1 MIPSSLTTA
10 RGFVLRK
17 VKGVRGAAACA
28 LRSTSGGGA
37 CVHPSLLATLG
48 VFVVMML
55 PLFAMLLVAMA
66 LLTFHPH
73 AAMAAVPLPMV
84 AGLTATG
91 TKNEKVGELRAKAQE
106 IRNDLMDT
114 SKTFTKDE
122 IDARGKDIA
131 ALEARAAMIAE
142 FTPEAEIGRQGGDL
156 ELRRKNPD
164 SDDADDSTLDFKS
177 EMEKIGK
184 RVRKVFGGPN
194 RYLLRLAQ
202 RQDIPMNDKELKL
215 FRDIEAVRRRAGI
228 GDPETRSTI
237 VSTAGDA
244 SGGEFLLPLQQVAS
258 IFQQPN
264 EQMGMYQHATLFP
277 MSGRTLRIP
286 YVDQTSKGNATDGVI
301 TRPGAG
307 IANVGYGDEAGTK
320 DEREPRFLQRLITAA
335 KVQAYAEI
343 GDETLDDD
351 FTGDLAPT
359 VQRLVGGQCVNFIN
373 EQATIDGDGAT
384 SGATTHLLGSL
395 HANNGALLNVQ
406 RATKGTISTDDV
418 FQMFAQHTF
427 GRGQSFWLIHRTAI
441 PKLFALKL
449 SGNTLVTFLPNLQG
463 VPQMTLLGLPIY
475 MSDLGST
482 IGSLGDFALLNGGF
496 YALAVRQALTVQSSI
511 HYKFRNDITAYRF
524 VTRAGGIPIPTA
536 PYTYKVAGVGSI
548 NKPAYAQGANS
559 PFTQLDHASAAS

>member
-1 MIPSSLTTA
+1 MIPSPFRTA

-17 VKGVRGAAACA
+17 IKGVKGAAACQR
-28 LRSTSGGGA
+28 LSGGGGSCA
-37 CVHPSLLATLG
+37 VASPSMLATLG
-48 VFVVMML
+48 VFLASAL
-55 PLFAMLLVAMA
+55 PAFVMLLIVLAA
-66 LLTFHPH
+66 VVFHPH
-73 AAMAAVPLPMV
+73 AALAAPLPFF
-84 AGLTATG
+84 AGRTATG
-91 TKNEKVGELRAKAQE
+91 TKNDKVGELRAKAQE

-114 SKTFTKDE
+114 TKTFTKDE
-122 IDARGKDIA
+122 IEAKGKDIA
-131 ALEARAAMIAE
+131 ALEARAAMIAD
-142 FTPEAEIGRQGGDL
+142 FTPEKEIEKQGGDE
-156 ELRRKNPD
+156 ELKRQNPD
-164 SDDADDSTLDFKS
+164 SNDADDTTLDFKA

-194 RYLLRLAQ
+194 GYLLALA
-202 RQDIPMNDKELKL
+202 RSTKRDMTGAALKVHQDLQAI
-215 FRDIEAVRRRAGI
+215 AARAGI
-228 GDPETRSTI
+228 GDPEKRATI
-237 VSTAGDA
+237 VSTTGDA

-264 EQMGMYQHATLFP
+264 EQMGMYQHATMYP
-277 MSGRTLRIP
+277 MAGRTLRIP
-286 YVDQTSKGNATDGVI
+286 MVDQTSKGNATDGVI

-307 IANVGYGDEAGTK
+307 IANVGYGDEAGQK
-320 DEREPRFLQRLITAA
+320 DEREPKFVQRLITAA
-335 KVQAYAEI
+335 KVQAYSEI

-359 VQRLVGGQCVNFIN
+359 VQRLVGGQCINFIN
-373 EQATIDGDGAT
+373 EQATIDGDGLT
-384 SGATTHLLGSL
+384 SGTTTHLLGAL
-395 HANNGALLNVQ
+395 HASNAALVNVQ
-406 RATKGTISTDDV
+406 RATKGTISSDDV

-482 IGSLGDFALLNGGF
+482 LGSLGDFALLNGGF